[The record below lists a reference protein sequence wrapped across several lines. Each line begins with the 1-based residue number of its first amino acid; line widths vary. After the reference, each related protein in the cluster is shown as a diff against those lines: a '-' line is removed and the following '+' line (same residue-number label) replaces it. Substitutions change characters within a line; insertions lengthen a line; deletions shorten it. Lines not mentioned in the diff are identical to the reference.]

1 MIHPRI
7 KPKFAPTILP
17 VPPRAWATGRSPVK
31 MHAIGIIDWIEK
43 EKGYIYSK
51 EVTWLR
57 AFTNQITLSPKKLFS
72 ADQSASLSVRSL

>member
-17 VPPRAWATGRSPVK
+17 VPPRAWTTGRSPVK
-31 MHAIGIIDWIEK
+31 MYAIGIIDWIEK
-43 EKGYIYSK
+43 EEGYIYSK

-57 AFTNQITLSPKKLFS
+57 AFTNQITLSP
-72 ADQSASLSVRSL
+72 

>member
-7 KPKFAPTILP
+7 KPKFAQTILP

-43 EKGYIYSK
+43 EEGYIYSK
-51 EVTWLR
+51 EVTRLR
-57 AFTNQITLSPKKLFS
+57 AFTNQIIYPLKKLFS
-72 ADQSASLSVRSL
+72 AN